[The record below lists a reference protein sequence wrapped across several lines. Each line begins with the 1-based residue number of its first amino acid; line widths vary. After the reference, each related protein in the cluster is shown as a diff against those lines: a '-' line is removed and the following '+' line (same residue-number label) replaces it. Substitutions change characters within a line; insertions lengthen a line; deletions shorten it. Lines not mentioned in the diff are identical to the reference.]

1 MKIRLLLALTGLAVG
16 FAVPAFA
23 QEKDTPDAQLRQQF
37 EANDKKL
44 DEAWNNNDAAAVA
57 ALFTEK
63 AVLVTPK
70 GPIYGREAIEK
81 YYADLFQKEH
91 FSGHL
96 TNSDQNSPHSIG
108 TTGNEAWEI
117 GEFSLTYQVEGGV
130 PIQVK
135 GYWSNISVRD
145 GDSWRKQMV
154 TYNITPA
161 PTN

>member
-1 MKIRLLLALTGLAVG
+1 MRPTTGTRNPAPDRLGDKSSEAPREDKMKHVLLGVLLGLAIG

-23 QEKDTPDAQLRQQF
+23 QQKDTPDPQLRQQF

-57 ALFTEK
+57 ALFTEN

-81 YYADLFQKEH
+81 YYAGLFQKEH

-96 TNSDQNSPHSIG
+96 TY
-108 TTGNEAWEI
+108 TVATGQSQGSRPPRE
-117 GEFSLTYQVEGGV
+117 T
-130 PIQVK
+130 
-135 GYWSNISVRD
+135 
-145 GDSWRKQMV
+145 
-154 TYNITPA
+154 
-161 PTN
+161 